1 MAVYLGTKR
10 VKFNLDYVLYKPATY
25 VELLVSNDSFALA
38 DSSGVLLAPKAV
50 VEVAVLKNSDSE
62 ILFDSKGRQL
72 FVQSD

>member
-1 MAVYLGTKR
+1 MAVYLGTER

-38 DSSGVLLAPKAV
+38 DSSGVFLIPKAV
-50 VEVAVLKNSDSE
+50 TEVAALKTLNSE
-62 ILFDSKGRQL
+62 VIFDSSGKQL